1 MIGKL
6 TYDQID
12 EILNTLATSSNNLKS
27 FLERYNG
34 TDMISTKSKK
44 VVNFCNE
51 LDKYIS
57 NMKDNISLSKDAD
70 KVVND
75 LKAKNS

>member
-6 TYDQID
+6 TYDQIE
-12 EILNTLATSSNNLKS
+12 EILNILSTSSNNLKD
-27 FLERYNG
+27 FLENYNG

-51 LDKYIS
+51 LDKYIA
-57 NMKDNISLSKDAD
+57 NMKSNISINKDAD

-75 LKAKNS
+75 LKARNS

>member
-12 EILNTLATSSNNLKS
+12 EILNTLATSSNNLKT